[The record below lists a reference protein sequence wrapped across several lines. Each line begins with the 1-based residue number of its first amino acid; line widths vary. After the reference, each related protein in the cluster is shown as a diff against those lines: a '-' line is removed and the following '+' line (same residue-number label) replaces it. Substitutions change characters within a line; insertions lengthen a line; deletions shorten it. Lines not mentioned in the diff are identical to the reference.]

1 MVVGPKRYEYDANQE
16 NWVHSRGD
24 IKATY
29 GEGDTLG
36 GMLNKEFEELFGEGL
51 GV

>member
-1 MVVGPKRYEYDANQE
+1 MTNQE
-16 NWVHSRGD
+16 NWVHSRVVDDGD
-24 IKATY
+24 IEATY